1 MSGPWQQQQQV
12 ATAAAA
18 SAGTTEQQQA
28 AAGKHT
34 TRRCT
39 NLGGQVAP
47 EVLAH
52 RRLDLEDGLV
62 RRRPEVYPAV
72 VQPGVGGHGR
82 RLSPANQTHSKHA
95 RHDEDCRLRGD
106 RGTMRGAR
114 GRARK
119 GEGVDANSRGARG
132 GGIDHLQKRVG
143 PRYCRIDTLS
153 QLWSNQSSF
162 EINPQ
167 GGTMRHVDVVRRT
180 AANMHIISRGCRSQV
195 GRCGVF
201 FSLLSPR
208 HNQGATLLL
217 AEYSPM
223 AISRRDTPR
232 AEK

>member
-1 MSGPWQQQQQV
+1 MAA
-12 ATAAAA
+12 ATAG
-18 SAGTTEQQQA
+18 SYSSSSISRHHRA

-82 RLSPANQTHSKHA
+82 RLSPANQTHSKHD

-119 GEGVDANSRGARG
+119 GEGVDANSRG
-132 GGIDHLQKRVG
+132 G
-143 PRYCRIDTLS
+143 PWWWNRKFAKTSRSSVLSNRYTLPAVE
-153 QLWSNQSSF
+153 QPIKL
-162 EINPQ
+162 
-167 GGTMRHVDVVRRT
+167 
-180 AANMHIISRGCRSQV
+180 
-195 GRCGVF
+195 
-201 FSLLSPR
+201 
-208 HNQGATLLL
+208 
-217 AEYSPM
+217 
-223 AISRRDTPR
+223 
-232 AEK
+232 